1 MLQVWF
7 SDVKDNLINNH
18 EKIDFGKA
26 VELTNQLEMKCRNE
40 KKSNSSE
47 FTVIDAKTNES
58 LYEGIFNFGSYDY
71 PNIYHQIKDKA
82 NKIKVDKKRQ
92 ADKDF
97 LLEKIEEL
105 TPDEMKREENIDKTL
120 INVDK
125 ENISKLKRWQRR
137 TVYSLAGLFL
147 LISVFTVIWSVLQ
160 MASYEK
166 ALNNEKKQLNGN
178 EELIE
183 HYEKGLLG
191 NREDV
196 IQYLN
201 SLDEL
206 SENQEVLLVNHFIDE
221 EEYAKAVEKLGDDSR
236 VETMILMNDNYDESE
251 KVEKINAFNEEYS
264 TNEAR
269 YDLAYFDKDYELML
283 NIQDVDMVLE
293 RSKMKTLAH
302 LRLDELDEAKAELN
316 NNNDDEMKEKVNQ
329 YEGLTTEIETLEEKI
344 DKADKKEKKE
354 LEKELKEKKEEKS
367 EI

>member
-1 MLQVWF
+1 
-7 SDVKDNLINNH
+7 
-18 EKIDFGKA
+18 KIK
-26 VELTNQLEMKCRNE
+26 E
-40 KKSNSSE
+40 
-47 FTVIDAKTNES
+47 
-58 LYEGIFNFGSYDY
+58 
-71 PNIYHQIKDKA
+71 KDK
-82 NKIKVDKKRQ
+82 KIKVDKNRK
-92 ADKDF
+92 ADKDNI
-97 LLEKIEEL
+97 LQKIEEL
-105 TPDEMKREENIDKTL
+105 TQDEIKLKQNIDKTL

-201 SLDEL
+201 SQDEVY
-206 SENQEVLLVNHFIDE
+206 ENQEVLLVNHFIDE

-269 YDLAYFDKDYELML
+269 YDL
-283 NIQDVDMVLE
+283 
-293 RSKMKTLAH
+293 
-302 LRLDELDEAKAELN
+302 
-316 NNNDDEMKEKVNQ
+316 
-329 YEGLTTEIETLEEKI
+329 
-344 DKADKKEKKE
+344 
-354 LEKELKEKKEEKS
+354 
-367 EI
+367 